1 MNRGVING
9 HDLACTLGVPVLGN
23 SGRDGFDGW
32 RLSTDNRLKPA
43 FDRATCRSFETV
55 REAVGIGPE
64 VAGVCLDG
72 REQWWVWIDAA
83 HADAAEAITLHRTGK
98 APRVVRGARPCIEL
112 YLSTEICAR
121 PAKEGHGL
129 CGLHVGVQTRMA
141 NKAAERQARIDERQ
155 AEVERKNE
163 AVERAKAELD
173 ARIDILVEA
182 NIVRDTLKVT
192 AGRSGDAIVQAPIES
207 IVALLDE
214 FALAIGLDR

>member
-9 HDLACTLGVPVLGN
+9 YDLACILGTPVLGN
-23 SGRDGFDGW
+23 TGRDAFNGW
-32 RLSTDNRLKPA
+32 RPSFGDERKIT
-43 FDRATCRSFETV
+43 FDRATCRNFDRACEG
-55 REAVGIGPE
+55 AGIGPE
-64 VAGVCLDG
+64 VAAVCLDG
-72 REQWWVWIDAA
+72 REQWWVWIDAN
-83 HADAAEAITLHRTGK
+83 HADAAEALTLDRTGK
-98 APRVVRGARPCIEL
+98 APRVVRGARPCTEL
-112 YLSTEICAR
+112 YLSTEVCAR
-121 PAKEGHGL
+121 PTKDGHDL

-141 NKAAERQARIDERQ
+141 KREAEIKARIDERQ
-155 AEVERKNE
+155 AEQERKNE

-207 IVALLDE
+207 IVALIDE